1 MKKTLRNIEVCKL
14 ANGYDLS
21 LTLHEFTDNK
31 PGPTL
36 GLSAVIHGNENLAIE
51 IFRRFSLELENL
63 NFKGRVLMLPV
74 ANPLAFGS
82 YNYCTPIDM
91 NNLSTHFPGSKQ
103 GEVTDQMAD
112 AIVRGYMPQGDYF
125 LDFHSGGPVATVD
138 YVLIY
143 PGSEELGK
151 MTGWKYIRMM
161 AEKPGSM
168 SAYLATQNKPMVV
181 VECGGGGQNNEYYIQ
196 RGLTSIKNTMKYLKM
211 IDGDPDLPKEQYLVK
226 EFITILVK
234 NGGIFRPSFSLDSMH
249 TIVNKSD
256 LLGTTYSPYTFEE
269 IEKFHGPFNENLI
282 ILLRAVICRVEAGDF
297 IFMLGNRDTLEQV

>member
-1 MKKTLRNIEVCKL
+1 MTKALHNIEVCKL
-14 ANGYDLS
+14 VNGYDLS
-21 LTLHEFTDNK
+21 LTLHEFTGNK

-63 NFKGRVLMLPV
+63 NFKGRVVILPV
-74 ANPLAFGS
+74 ANPLALGS
-82 YNYCTPIDM
+82 NTNRTPIDM

-103 GEVTDQMAD
+103 GEVSDQIAD
-112 AIVRGYMPQGDYF
+112 AIVREYMPQGDYF
-125 LDFHSGGPVATVD
+125 LDFHSGAAYLTEEH
-138 YVLIY
+138 VLNY

-151 MTGWKYIRMM
+151 MTGWKYSRMM

-181 VECGGGGQNNEYYIQ
+181 LECGGGDQNNEYYIQ

-211 IDGDPDLPKEQYLVK
+211 IDGKPDLPEKQYQIKDV
-226 EFITILVK
+226 IIIMAK
-234 NGGIFRPSFSLDSMH
+234 NGGIFRPSFSLDSLNS
-249 TIVNKSD
+249 IVKKSD

-269 IEKFHGPFNENLI
+269 IERFYGSFNKNIMMGLKVNI
-282 ILLRAVICRVEAGDF
+282 GRIEAGDIMF
-297 IFMLGNRDTLEQV
+297 FLGNGDTIEQV